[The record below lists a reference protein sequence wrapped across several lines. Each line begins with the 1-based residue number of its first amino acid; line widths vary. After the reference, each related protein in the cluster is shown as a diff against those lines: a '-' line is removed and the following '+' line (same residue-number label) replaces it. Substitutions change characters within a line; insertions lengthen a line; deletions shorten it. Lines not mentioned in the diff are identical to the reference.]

1 LKLKVLISIGL
12 LIFLLLGS
20 PLDIYAQHPM
30 IEKLSNLKAI
40 SIKRHPISNDSNTIY
55 LPMHFNTAD
64 VIEKYDFNELPKG
77 KDVIRIHLAYTRY
90 KEVDTFNQKNLN
102 RNRFIKLYEKFPEL
116 FDLKEIEWRV
126 YEQVKATK
134 HEVAEKEL
142 HGFVIF
148 LREPRNWS
156 ELTKERSLI
165 DRLLLDFYDS
175 TVVVPD
181 KKVYRVR
188 RKRIPTGKFIP
199 VRWDKQEK
207 GIRYNSSSIWGREPE
222 YKLIY
227 DTLGSK
233 TIKGSSRK
241 IGIFNGNI
249 LKNSYEYESLV
260 NRKFEGKW
268 AIVSDVTASMSPYSA
283 QVLAFLKTNVQFR
296 KNSNLVFFNDGDG
309 KPESL
314 KRLGYSGGI
323 YYVGGQEIDSVYFTM
338 LTAMKNGD
346 GGDYPENSIEAIV
359 RAINKWP
366 KTDSVLLIADSKAM
380 VKDIKLLKYIKK
392 PVCILLCGNVNG
404 DIPEDYLEIA
414 HRTKGC
420 IIQTDGDLR
429 ITHKL
434 KNGETIELNGREYR
448 YSKNSLLLN
457 DD

>member
-1 LKLKVLISIGL
+1 MKLKAIISLGLIILFFGRVTSVA
-12 LIFLLLGS
+12 
-20 PLDIYAQHPM
+20 AQHPM

-40 SIKRHPISNDSNTIY
+40 SIKRHPISKDTNTLY
-55 LPMHFNTAD
+55 LPMYFNTAD
-64 VIEKYDFNELPKG
+64 VIEKYNFNELPNG
-77 KDVIRIHLAYTRY
+77 KEVIRIHLAYTRY
-90 KEVDTFNQKNLN
+90 KEVDTFNQKKLN

-116 FDLKEIEWRV
+116 FDSKEIEWRV

-148 LREPRNWS
+148 MKEPRDWS
-156 ELTKERSLI
+156 ELIKERSLI
-165 DRLLLDFYDS
+165 DKLLLDFHDS
-175 TVVVPD
+175 TIVVPD

-188 RKRIPTGKFIP
+188 RKRVPTGRFIP
-199 VRWDKQEK
+199 VRVDKQEK
-207 GIRYNSSSIWGREPE
+207 GIRYNTQSIWGREPE
-222 YKLIY
+222 YKMVY
-227 DTLGSK
+227 DTLGFK

-241 IGIFNGNI
+241 VGIFNDNI
-249 LKNSYEYESLV
+249 LANSNEYESLV

-283 QVLAFLKTNVQFR
+283 QVLAFLKSNVEFR
-296 KNSNLVFFNDGDG
+296 KNSNLAFYNDGDG

-323 YYVGGQEIDSVYFTM
+323 YYVGGTDMDSVYFTM

-359 RAINKWP
+359 RAIHKWP

-404 DIPEDYLEIA
+404 DIPEDYLEISR
-414 HRTKGC
+414 RTNGC

-429 ITHKL
+429 IEHKL
-434 KNGETIELNGREYR
+434 KNGEIVELNGREYR
-448 YSKNSLLLN
+448 YSNNSLLLN
-457 DD
+457 DY